1 MIGRPKNS
9 FEQTSSQAPK
19 QEMEAFSNSV
29 HATMEKIYGR
39 SFDETPA
46 SVQQDVVKQVLEKH
60 KDAFKPIEIKNPFET
75 QQKEDAAEKIVLD
88 LAPDDDDEKMGQLL
102 GLIHEAGLLSTLKV
116 IEKTE
121 SYHIKDDLHRV
132 LVQFLKTGHK
142 VKDLKEN
149 MPEAQG
155 LGMTLFEIYLPQKKE
170 EEAQKKDLKTLL
182 SSMEQFYAG
191 MKSVAD
197 SQHPDNYFSVEIAL
211 PQGRDEIVFYCAV
224 PDEKVSILRSQ
235 LIAIFPGIKII
246 ESTDDYNIFNKKE
259 HIAASVASL
268 KKVDLLPIKTY
279 EGFDYDPLN
288 ILLESFSALEHEEG
302 ASVQIMLSPD
312 EHVAERIYKGI
323 ERLEKGDPIEEAI
336 TMKDSKLRA
345 FGKALDSVFSQET
358 EEQKE
363 KDKEKRR
370 ELAARSDRREL
381 IEQLQEKNKGSI
393 FKANIRIVAAGN
405 SDAHAASILS
415 SIESSFNQFENT
427 LGNRFAFERL
437 AKKGLKEVIQRF
449 TFRTFNPEQVL
460 HLSTRELTTLIHFH
474 AKPESGTDIL
484 KTSQSASAGASFK
497 TVEQIPTPMAGMP
510 SDKVLLG
517 VNRHQGQENKIFMS
531 DADRLRHMY
540 VIGQTGTGKSIL
552 LQNMIIQDIENG
564 DGCCFID
571 PHGSDIQDILANI
584 PEHRHKDVI
593 YFDPANL
600 DMPMGMNMLEY
611 DPNFPEQKTF
621 VVNELLSIF
630 KKLYGSTPESMGPA
644 FEQYFRNATMLVLE
658 DPASGNTML
667 EISRVLS
674 DPAFRALK
682 LARCNNMV
690 VKQFWEKIATQAGG
704 DASLENIVPYITNKF
719 DAFLANDFMRPIIA
733 QEKSAFNM
741 RDLMDNRKILLV
753 NLSKGRLG
761 DINSN
766 LIGLVI
772 VGKILMAALS
782 RVNNFGGDMPPFY
795 LYIDEFQNITTDSI
809 SQILSEARK
818 YKLSLTVAHQFIK
831 QLDEGIRDAVFGNV
845 GSMATFRIS
854 AEDAEFMEKYY
865 SPAFTAKDI
874 MSIENWNAYMKMLV
888 NGSPE
893 KAFNIATMPPRPG
906 DKAQVPYL
914 KDLSAQ
920 TYGKPRAEIEA
931 IVNKKLSSM

>member
-1 MIGRPKNS
+1 MIGRPKNT
-9 FEQTSSQAPK
+9 FEKNNIETPK
-19 QEMEAFSNSV
+19 QDIETFSSSV
-29 HATMEKIYGR
+29 HETMEKIYGR

-46 SVQQDVVKQVLEKH
+46 SVQEDVVKQVLKKH
-60 KDAFKPIEIKNPFET
+60 QETFEDKTFENPFEA
-75 QQKEDAAEKIVLD
+75 QEKAERIVLN
-88 LAPDDDDEKMGQLL
+88 LAPDEDDQKMGHLL
-102 GLIHEAGLLSTLKV
+102 GLIQEVGLLSTLKV
-116 IEKTE
+116 IDKTE
-121 SYHIKDDLHRV
+121 SYHIKDDLHRM
-132 LVQFLKTGHK
+132 LVQYLKGGHELK
-142 VKDLKEN
+142 GVKEN
-149 MPEAQG
+149 MPVAHG
-155 LGMTLFEIYLPQKKE
+155 LGMTLFEIYIPQKNE
-170 EEAQKKDLKTLL
+170 DEAHKKDLKTLL
-182 SSMEQFYAG
+182 SSMEQFYSG
-191 MKSVAD
+191 MRSVVD
-197 SQHPDNYFSVEIAL
+197 SRHADNYFSVEIAL

-224 PDEKVSILRSQ
+224 PDEKVTILRSQ

-246 ESTDDYNIFNKKE
+246 ESTDDYNIFNKKK
-259 HIAASVASL
+259 HIAGSNASL

-279 EGFDYDPLN
+279 QDFDYDPLN
-288 ILLESFSALEHEEG
+288 IILESFSSLEREEG
-302 ASVQIMLSPD
+302 ASVQIMLRPD
-312 EHVAERIYKGI
+312 EHITERIYKGI
-323 ERLEKGDPIEEAI
+323 ERLEKGDSVEEAL
-336 TMKDSKLRA
+336 TLSDSKLKA
-345 FGKALDSVFSQET
+345 VGKALDSIFSQQS
-358 EEQKE
+358 EEEKE

-370 ELAARSDRREL
+370 ELAARSDRKEL
-381 IEQLQEKNKGSI
+381 IEQLQKKNSGSM
-393 FKANIRIVAAGN
+393 FQANIRILAAGN
-405 SDAHAASILS
+405 SNSHAGSILS
-415 SIESSFNQFENT
+415 GIESAFNQFENT
-427 LGNRFAFERL
+427 LGNRFVFNRAE
-437 AKKGLKEVIQRF
+437 KKNLKKLVEDF
-449 TFRTFNPEQVL
+449 TFRVFNEEHPI
-460 HLSTRELTTLIHFH
+460 HLGTEELTTLMHFH

-497 TVEQIPTPMAGMP
+497 TVEQVPISSATP
-510 SDKVLLG
+510 DKVLLG
-517 VNRHQGQENKIFMS
+517 INRHQGQENKIFMS

-552 LQNMIIQDIENG
+552 LQNMIIQDIQNG

-593 YFDPANL
+593 YFDPANM

-630 KKLYGSTPESMGPA
+630 KKLYGSSPESMGPA

-690 VKQFWEKIATQAGG
+690 VKQFWEKIAGQAGG

-741 RDLMDNRKILLV
+741 RDIMDNRKILLV

-782 RVNNFGGDMPPFY
+782 RVNNFGEDMAPFY

-874 MSIENWNAYMKMLV
+874 MGIENWNAYMKMLV
-888 NGSPE
+888 QGSPE
-893 KAFNIATMPPRPG
+893 KPFNIATMPPLAG
-906 DKAQVPYL
+906 NKEQVQYL

-920 TYGKPRAEIEA
+920 AYGRPRAEIET
-931 IVNKKLSSM
+931 IVNKKLSFM